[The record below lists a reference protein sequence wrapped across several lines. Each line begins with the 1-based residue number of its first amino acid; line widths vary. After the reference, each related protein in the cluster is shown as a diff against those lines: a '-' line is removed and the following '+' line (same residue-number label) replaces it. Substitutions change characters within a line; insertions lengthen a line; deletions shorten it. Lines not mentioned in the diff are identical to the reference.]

1 MTTVQVDSSRA
12 WATVAGCFVSNFIL
26 GGLAK
31 SYGIIM
37 EAFQEEFDAPS
48 VYFTLTGGI
57 LYMIMFVLSLPN
69 HLIVER
75 IGNRTVVMVGGV
87 CSCLSLLTA
96 AAAPSVTIWAVA
108 VGGGLGFS
116 FACVYFNIFAVV
128 GRCFRKKLGLAN
140 GISVAG
146 VSVGQM
152 AFPSFVTFLLENY
165 GVRAGTLVMAGFCL
179 HICITAALMPRNV
192 TEPPESTDP
201 PTDLKVDCEDSEER
215 QKDISIV
222 EGELECLKPTG
233 DDVLI
238 ANSRN
243 SILSVTTLYYQ
254 SGLANLLLAVYIVG
268 KVFADN
274 GDIGISFIA
283 PPYATQMGFTSKTT
297 SLAIAVAGVVD
308 LLSRLVFGWLTDL
321 PLFVGK
327 RGTFLAVTWLVEAFN
342 AIAFGELA
350 SVSWSVD
357 SVHVS
362 QPLWGPRP
370 STSLYVGFFFC
381 FAVHGVCSGTAMTQ
395 MMVVLA
401 DWVGP
406 SRLPKSLAIMMVTL
420 GLVYVP
426 AQAVIGYL
434 NDLSGTYAWSMRL
447 CALWLLIATCVFLL
461 EFPLRR
467 WYASRSSS
475 RRSTSPGRRT
485 RQGSASTAA
494 VKASP
499 SQSGYQFAVSAERS
513 SLSPSSASADSP
525 GFFSRSQPFAEA
537 RP

>member
-1 MTTVQVDSSRA
+1 MSTVEVDGSRA
-12 WATVAGCFVSNFIL
+12 WVTVAGCFISNFIL

-75 IGNRTVVMVGGV
+75 IGDRAVVMVGGV
-87 CSCLSLLTA
+87 CSCLSLLMA

-108 VGGGLGFS
+108 IGGGLGFS

-152 AFPSFVTFLLENY
+152 AFPSFVTFLLEHY
-165 GVRAGTLVMAGFCL
+165 GVRSGTLVMAGFCL
-179 HICITAALMPRNV
+179 NICITAALMPRTVIDPSESEESSSALNV
-192 TEPPESTDP
+192 G
-201 PTDLKVDCEDSEER
+201 CEDSEER
-215 QKDISIV
+215 QKDMSIV
-222 EGELECLKPTG
+222 DGELECLKPSG
-233 DDVLI
+233 DDILI
-238 ANSRN
+238 SSSSRN
-243 SILSVTTLYYQ
+243 SSVSVTSLYHR
-254 SGLANLLLAVYIVG
+254 SRLPNFLLAVYIVG

-308 LLSRLVFGWLTDL
+308 LLSRLIFGWLTDL
-321 PLFVGK
+321 PMFVGK
-327 RGTFLAVTWLVEAFN
+327 RGTFLAVTWLVEGFN

-350 SVSWSVD
+350 SVSWAVD

-362 QPLWGPRP
+362 QPLWGPKP
-370 STSLYVGFFFC
+370 STSLYVGFFLC

-395 MMVVLA
+395 MMVVLS

-434 NDLSGTYAWSMRL
+434 NDVSGTYAWSMRL
-447 CALWLLIATCVFLL
+447 CALWLLIATMIFLL

-467 WYASRSSS
+467 WHADRSRSL
-475 RRSTSPGRRT
+475 RSTPSGRRT
-485 RQGSASTAA
+485 RQGSGSTA
-494 VKASP
+494 VKASL
-499 SQSGYQFAVSAERS
+499 SQSGYQFTASVERS
-513 SLSPSSASADSP
+513 SLTASSATADSP
-525 GFFSRSQPFAEA
+525 GFFSRSQPLAPA
-537 RP
+537 

>member
-1 MTTVQVDSSRA
+1 MTTVEVDSSRA

-201 PTDLKVDCEDSEER
+201 PTALKVDCEDSEER

-238 ANSRN
+238 SSSR
-243 SILSVTTLYYQ
+243 Q
-254 SGLANLLLAVYIVG
+254 
-268 KVFADN
+268 
-274 GDIGISFIA
+274 
-283 PPYATQMGFTSKTT
+283 T

-467 WYASRSSS
+467 WYAGRSRS
-475 RRSTSPGRRT
+475 RRSTSPGRRR

-499 SQSGYQFAVSAERS
+499 SQSGYQFTVSAERS

-525 GFFSRSQPFAEA
+525 GFFSRSQRFTEA
-537 RP
+537 

>member
-1 MTTVQVDSSRA
+1 MTSPVQLGAVSSTEKPPVAWRQNDEVSKLNRTLAQKKDRTIPFRGQIFFAGPTYPLKKITQPADFLRMTTVQVDSSRA

-268 KVFADN
+268 K
-274 GDIGISFIA
+274 
-283 PPYATQMGFTSKTT
+283 
-297 SLAIAVAGVVD
+297 
-308 LLSRLVFGWLTDL
+308 
-321 PLFVGK
+321 
-327 RGTFLAVTWLVEAFN
+327 
-342 AIAFGELA
+342 
-350 SVSWSVD
+350 
-357 SVHVS
+357 
-362 QPLWGPRP
+362 
-370 STSLYVGFFFC
+370 
-381 FAVHGVCSGTAMTQ
+381 
-395 MMVVLA
+395 
-401 DWVGP
+401 
-406 SRLPKSLAIMMVTL
+406 
-420 GLVYVP
+420 
-426 AQAVIGYL
+426 
-434 NDLSGTYAWSMRL
+434 
-447 CALWLLIATCVFLL
+447 
-461 EFPLRR
+461 
-467 WYASRSSS
+467 
-475 RRSTSPGRRT
+475 
-485 RQGSASTAA
+485 GSASTAA

-525 GFFSRSQPFAEA
+525 GFFSRPQPFAEA